1 MSKSRLAFLF
11 QAYFDKTATPAER
24 EELMELLQQTENNE
38 QLRNLL
44 TTTWQQYTSN
54 NQPFSESEG
63 DEMLAAIL
71 QQGRLSKPVAV
82 MAPQPAKRRWRMLAA
97 AATVLLFMGAGGY
110 FWFTNKQAAPV
121 ATTLPP
127 VNDSIVPGG
136 NKALLTLADGRQIVL
151 DSAGNGNIAQQENVA
166 ITKQGAQIVYNASGA
181 RLSTV
186 DSRLNIVT
194 TPRGGQYKLQL
205 ADGTKVWLNASSSIT
220 FPVAFHGHER
230 HVTVTGEVYFEVA
243 HVESRNGTGAGK
255 RMPFIVN
262 VNNKA
267 DVMVLG
273 THFNINAY
281 DDEESIRT
289 TLLEGKV
296 KVSATGSQLSTID
309 SRLLSPGYQAKIK
322 PSGEIKTGQADI
334 EEVMAWKNGWFQFN
348 GHDIESIM
356 RQVSRWYDVD
366 IVYQGKIPT
375 GHYSGIVSRENN
387 IEQVL
392 RIMQAGGV
400 GFTIAGHK
408 VTVFEEHH

>member
-11 QAYFDKTATPAER
+11 QAYIDKTATPAER

-44 TTTWQQYTSN
+44 TSTWQQYTSN
-54 NQPFSESEG
+54 NQPFSDSEG
-63 DEMLAAIL
+63 DDMLAAIL
-71 QQGRLSKPVAV
+71 QQGRLSKPTAV
-82 MAPQPAKRRWRMLAA
+82 MAPQPAKRPWRMLAA
-97 AATVLLFMGAGGY
+97 AVLLFMVCGLWFVVGRRNAEQPAAMQAPGA
-110 FWFTNKQAAPV
+110 KE
-121 ATTLPP
+121 
-127 VNDSIVPGG
+127 SIMPGTD
-136 NKALLTLADGRQIVL
+136 KAVLTLANGNRIVL
-151 DSAGNGNIAQQENVA
+151 DSTKKGMLTRQGDVHVMNIQAAELSYDAGHTNMAATMFN
-166 ITKQGAQIVYNASGA
+166 T
-181 RLSTV
+181 LS
-186 DSRLNIVT
+186 

-220 FPVAFHGHER
+220 FPVAFTDNER
-230 HVTVTGEVYFEVA
+230 RVTITGEAYFEVA
-243 HVESRNGTGAGK
+243 SLPAMPGEGSVKGK
-255 RMPFIVN
+255 KPFIVN
-262 VNNKA
+262 INGKA
-267 DVMVLG
+267 DVLVLG

-296 KVSATGSQLSTID
+296 KVSRTDSRLSAID

-322 PSGEIKTGQADI
+322 ASGEIKTGIADI

-348 GHDIESIM
+348 GGDIKTIM

-366 IVYQGKIPT
+366 IMYEGKIPT

-387 IEQVL
+387 IGQVL

-400 GFTIAGHK
+400 GFKIAGRK